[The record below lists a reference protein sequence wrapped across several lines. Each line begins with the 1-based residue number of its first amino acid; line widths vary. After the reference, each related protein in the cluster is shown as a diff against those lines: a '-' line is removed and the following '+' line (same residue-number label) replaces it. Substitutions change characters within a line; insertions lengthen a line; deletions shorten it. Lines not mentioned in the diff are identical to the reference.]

1 MNDEACQERVAKILE
16 AAEALQEKLFEAE
29 HLSTCL
35 CLSLDQWLE
44 LAPSSQEKPH
54 WQERVG
60 EIVAIAAI
68 NNLLKEKLRQAGIV
82 LDEQIITGNRL

>member
-1 MNDEACQERVAKILE
+1 MSVEACQLRDAKILE

-35 CLSLDQWLE
+35 CLALDQWLE
-44 LAPSSQEKPH
+44 LAPTSWESPR

-60 EIVAIAAI
+60 EIVAMAAI
-68 NNLLKEKLRQAGIV
+68 SNLLKQKLHQTGVV
-82 LDEQIITGNRL
+82 LDEQILTGNRL